1 MKSVPQLEFETMG
14 TMKNPLPMLMNR
26 KTDHM
31 HLIACFLISSSII
44 IITTIFILH

>member
-1 MKSVPQLEFETMG
+1 MKSVPQLEFATMG
-14 TMKNPLPMLMNR
+14 TMKNPLPMRMNR

-44 IITTIFILH
+44 ITTIFILH